1 LNAGRLGASRL
12 SRPRAVTRQAAFE
25 PHCGI
30 AARAYNAALLW
41 MADRRACA
49 VTKTQTKHLGES
61 FMAKLLKLAPIAI
74 AVAVAVAAC
83 GKKEE
88 PAKKEA
94 AKAAAPA
101 ETVVKLGHVAPLTGG
116 IAHLGKDNE
125 NGAKMAVDEINAA
138 GGLKVG
144 DKTYKLELVAE
155 DDKADPKEGTIAA
168 QKIVDSG
175 AVAVVGHLN
184 SGTSIPASKIYSDV
198 SVTQI
203 SPSATNPKLTDQGF
217 KTTFRVVANDNQQG
231 SVLANY
237 AITEMKAKT
246 IAIIDDRTAY
256 GQGLADVVERV
267 AKEKGVKV
275 VAREFTNDKASDFSA
290 ILTKV
295 RSAKPDVVM
304 YGGMDATAGPMAKQM
319 KQLGIKAPMLAGDG
333 VCSPE
338 FIKLAGDASGILT
351 CSMAGEAVEKLARGE
366 EFKSKYKA
374 KFNTDVQI
382 YSPYSYDAVYVIAD
396 AIKRAG
402 KAERAA
408 ITAVMPATN
417 YSGVTGTISFD
428 EKGDIKGGA
437 ISMFKV
443 KEGKLDYI
451 STSR

>member
-1 LNAGRLGASRL
+1 MNQLIK
-12 SRPRAVTRQAAFE
+12 F
-25 PHCGI
+25 
-30 AARAYNAALLW
+30 
-41 MADRRACA
+41 
-49 VTKTQTKHLGES
+49 
-61 FMAKLLKLAPIAI
+61 APIAI
-74 AVAVAVAAC
+74 AAAVALAAC

-88 PAKKEA
+88 PMKKEA

-101 ETVVKLGHVAPLTGG
+101 EEVVKIGHVAPLTGS

-125 NGAKMAVDEINAA
+125 NGARMAIDEINAA

-144 DKTYKLELVAE
+144 DKTIKLELVAE
-155 DDKADPKEGTIAA
+155 DDKADPKEGTLAA

-184 SGTSIPASKIYSDV
+184 SGTSIPASKIYADAGM
-198 SVTQI
+198 TQI
-203 SPSATNPKLTDQGF
+203 SPSATNPKLTEQGF

-231 SVLANY
+231 GVLANY
-237 AITEMKAKT
+237 AATEMKAKS

-256 GQGLADVVERV
+256 GQGLADVVEKV

-275 VAREFTNDKASDFSA
+275 VAREFTNDKATDFNA
-290 ILTKV
+290 ILTKI
-295 RSAKPDVVM
+295 RAAKPDVVM

-338 FIKLAGDASGILT
+338 FIKLAGDAANVLT
-351 CSMAGEAVEKLARGE
+351 CSMAGEAVEKLAKGE
-366 EFKSKYKA
+366 EFKQKYKA
-374 KFNTDVQI
+374 KFNQEVQV
-382 YSPYSYDAVYVIAD
+382 YSPYSYDAVYVIAE

-402 KAERAA
+402 KADRAS
-408 ITAVMPATN
+408 ITAAMPATN
-417 YSGVTGTISFD
+417 YAGLTGTIAFD
-428 EKGDIKGGA
+428 EKGDIKNGA

-443 KEGKLDYI
+443 KDGKLEYI